1 MKLLKE
7 GDTVTLEFGGYVF
20 DGKVQC
26 EDAIYERE
34 KFISQQ
40 KSITSLSE
48 SILLKFNSIVGI
60 EFKSHERISVFNE
73 EI

>member
-7 GDTVTLEFGGYVF
+7 GDKETLEFGGYVF

-26 EDAIYERE
+26 EDVIYERE

-40 KSITSLSE
+40 NSITSLSE

-60 EFKSHERISVFNE
+60 EFKSH
-73 EI
+73 